1 MEKFQMEETREII
14 EKNGVT
20 FKDLFIV
27 FKRLWL
33 LLLAVIM
40 ICSAGLTL
48 LSEKKT
54 AQTHV
59 AYATLVV
66 DASSADLRSSL
77 ADTYIFLLSENIF
90 NSDVSSRTLKDSE
103 YRPPNDSGY
112 FKYVSDEERPFVVHD
127 GYVSAY
133 AQDGIPFITISY
145 TSVHSQY
152 VAQITLKQIIL
163 SLQNVAKMMSE
174 DGKYVFE
181 LEKGRISQLGGSDN
195 ISSYSPPKNTQ
206 KATFIGILLGLIV
219 DAAILLLVYKLD
231 DTIKTKDELERITGV
246 TFIAYI
252 EDIEDERGGKR

>member
-1 MEKFQMEETREII
+1 MEETREVV

-40 ICSAGLTL
+40 ICGASLTL

-54 AQTHV
+54 VQTHV
-59 AYATLVV
+59 ASATLVV
-66 DASSADLRSSL
+66 DASSAELRSSL
-77 ADTYIFLLSENIF
+77 AGTYIFLLSENVF
-90 NSDVSSRTLKDSE
+90 NSDVRYRTLKDSE
-103 YRPPNDSGY
+103 YRPVSDTGY
-112 FKYVSDEERPFVVHD
+112 FKYVTDDEKPFVIHD

-133 AQDGIPFITISY
+133 AQEGIPFITISY
-145 TSVHSQY
+145 TSSHSQL
-152 VAQITLKQIIL
+152 VAKTTLKQIIL
-163 SLQNVAKMMSE
+163 SLQNVAKMMTE

-181 LEKGRISQLGGSDN
+181 LERGRISQLGDN
-195 ISSYSPPKNTQ
+195 ISTWSPPKNTQ
-206 KATFIGILLGLIV
+206 RATLIGIILGLLIDV
-219 DAAILLLVYKLD
+219 AILLLVYKLD
-231 DTIKTKDELERITGV
+231 DTIKTKEELERITGV